1 MSILRF
7 SRTYDSSS
15 EFLLPVTFPDLPF
28 TVNQNFRIEPEV
40 HPNLYGKFH
49 NLLSWADHAK
59 ELQKRNVELVGKVNA
74 LNDEIT
80 RLKFENSKHSR
91 LYVYSIFSTLLLT
104 VLLVT
109 IKYWF

>member
-59 ELQKRNVELVGKVNA
+59 ELQKRNVALVGKVNA
-74 LNDEIT
+74 LNSEIT

-91 LYVYSIFSTLLLT
+91 LQVYSVFCTLLLAA
-104 VLLVT
+104 LLVS
-109 IKYWF
+109 IKYWR